1 MRSPPILVGPLPGPG
16 PAPSALPAV
25 LVVVPRWA
33 TAFAD
38 PWEPPPPQ
46 AVALVYMFSGIWARA
61 AYSWSRRRRRGQA
74 AAAAP
79 EDPAA
84 EPGAPSAPVGISYGK
99 SSGVTDGNIISA
111 LR

>member
-46 AVALVYMFSGIWARA
+46 AAATRARPHTTKVPSPARQARPWGFPMARA
-61 AYSWSRRRRRGQA
+61 R
-74 AAAAP
+74 
-79 EDPAA
+79 E
-84 EPGAPSAPVGISYGK
+84 
-99 SSGVTDGNIISA
+99 
-111 LR
+111 